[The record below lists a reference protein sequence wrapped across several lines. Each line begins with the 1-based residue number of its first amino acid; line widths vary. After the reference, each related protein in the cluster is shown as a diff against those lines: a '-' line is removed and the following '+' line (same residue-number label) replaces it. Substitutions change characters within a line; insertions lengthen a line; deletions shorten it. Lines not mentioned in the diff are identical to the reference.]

1 MTDSSY
7 KRGDDSQSNSRSSS
21 GGDDTSGGFGGF
33 FKNITKGIQAKQE
46 DFRIAQQAR
55 EAGMIWDKKENQ
67 WTFYL
72 LDQEWE
78 EIEEKDREYKNNSNS
93 NNGGEKNERVVKDRE
108 YYDLLGVSTGATAVD
123 IKKSY
128 YKKARLVHPDK
139 CNDPDAADKFQ
150 KLGHAYNVLSNEQL
164 RAAYDKNGKAETT
177 AEEDAQMDPMIF
189 FNVMFGST
197 LVEPYI
203 GELGLAQTADT
214 MMKDGANDTTTQE
227 EYESMTEEEREKVMD
242 EKIAVMQAESEFKKA
257 KRQVTCAKNL
267 RKRVQPYLDLLH
279 SSSDNNKKDAKIKF
293 REDCTEEAV
302 KIAQGSQGDFYLK
315 TIGFALEVNAE
326 EYLGFEKSFL
336 GLGGHLART
345 KQNASGFS
353 STMGLLGAGIK
364 AASAGVRTM
373 HQAEAMQKDI
383 QAEALAAAGGGRG
396 SNDVPNVQDAE
407 KNHSGESSSKVDI
420 EMTEEQQQKL
430 ANEMQKG
437 LDDSLPTFL
446 EFALAINKRD
456 IQSTVKGICK
466 KLFDD
471 ASVPKESRFSRAE
484 AVRILGK
491 EFLKVGS
498 IMDEIS
504 GNKTTKMS
512 ADEIKAQMNVAAFA
526 TMASAQGQ
534 TLTEEDQKEMMK
546 QAKEQMQQQQKEAS
560 EKPQ

>member
-1 MTDSSY
+1 
-7 KRGDDSQSNSRSSS
+7 
-21 GGDDTSGGFGGF
+21 
-33 FKNITKGIQAKQE
+33 
-46 DFRIAQQAR
+46 
-55 EAGMIWDKKENQ
+55 
-67 WTFYL
+67 
-72 LDQEWE
+72 
-78 EIEEKDREYKNNSNS
+78 
-93 NNGGEKNERVVKDRE
+93 
-108 YYDLLGVSTGATAVD
+108 
-123 IKKSY
+123 
-128 YKKARLVHPDK
+128 
-139 CNDPDAADKFQ
+139 
-150 KLGHAYNVLSNEQL
+150 
-164 RAAYDKNGKAETT
+164 
-177 AEEDAQMDPMIF
+177 
-189 FNVMFGST
+189 
-197 LVEPYI
+197 
-203 GELGLAQTADT
+203 
-214 MMKDGANDTTTQE
+214 
-227 EYESMTEEEREKVMD
+227 
-242 EKIAVMQAESEFKKA
+242 
-257 KRQVTCAKNL
+257 
-267 RKRVQPYLDLLH
+267 
-279 SSSDNNKKDAKIKF
+279 
-293 REDCTEEAV
+293 
-302 KIAQGSQGDFYLK
+302 
-315 TIGFALEVNAE
+315 
-326 EYLGFEKSFL
+326 
-336 GLGGHLART
+336 
-345 KQNASGFS
+345 
-353 STMGLLGAGIK
+353 MGLLGAGIK

>member
-1 MTDSSY
+1 MTDNSY